1 MTMTIPNNSSAKRI
15 TVQIPTTSGDA
26 IEAWVY
32 LPEGSGP
39 HPAVVMAHGIGGIKA
54 GGLAPF
60 AERFRDEG
68 FAAIAFDYRN
78 FGGSSGQPREVLSVP
93 RQRADYSAV
102 IGWAVQQPYVDPRQI
117 IVWGTSFAGMH
128 VLELAVSD
136 TRLVAAVAQA
146 PLTDGLAAA
155 MMSEP
160 KNGIRI
166 FGLALLDR
174 LGSVFGRQPI
184 YIPGHGRPGD
194 LSIGATPDG
203 PFGEKLMT
211 PKDGTRWHDR
221 VAARSLL
228 SFSWRR
234 PVRRAAAVR
243 VPFLLVVPE
252 ADSIAPVPAA
262 LEVARRA
269 PRAELFRSAG
279 GHYDVYEGG
288 AGFADVLRTEVD
300 FLHRHA
306 KTAVERVPVDPS
318 GRAHLGE
325 APTEV

>member
-1 MTMTIPNNSSAKRI
+1 MSREDSSARRI
-15 TVQIPTTSGDA
+15 TVQIPTASGDA

-32 LPEGSGP
+32 LPEGSGR
-39 HPAVVMAHGIGGIKA
+39 HPVVVMAHGIGGIKA

-60 AERFRDEG
+60 AERFREEG
-68 FAAIAFDYRN
+68 FVSIAFDYRN
-78 FGGSSGQPREVLSVP
+78 FGGSGGQPREVLSVP
-93 RQRADYSAV
+93 RQRADYATV
-102 IGWAVQQPYVDPRQI
+102 IGWAFDQPYVDPRQI
-117 IVWGTSFAGMH
+117 VAWGTSFAGMH

-136 TRLVAAVAQA
+136 TRLAAAVAQA

-155 MMSEP
+155 MMAP
-160 KNGIRI
+160 PRNGIRL
-166 FGLALLDR
+166 FGLALLDQ

-184 YIPGHGRPGD
+184 YIPGHGRPGE

-211 PKDGTRWHDR
+211 PKDGTAWHDR

-234 PVRRAAAVR
+234 PVRRAASVR
-243 VPFLLVVPE
+243 VPLLLVVPE
-252 ADSIAPVPAA
+252 ADSIAPVQAA
-262 LEVARRA
+262 LEVARKA
-269 PRAELFRSAG
+269 PGAQLFRSAG

-288 AGFADVLRTEVD
+288 AGFADVMRTEVA

-306 KTAVERVPVDPS
+306 RT
-318 GRAHLGE
+318 
-325 APTEV
+325 

>member
-1 MTMTIPNNSSAKRI
+1 VGA
-15 TVQIPTTSGDA
+15 
-26 IEAWVY
+26 
-32 LPEGSGP
+32 
-39 HPAVVMAHGIGGIKA
+39 IKA

-78 FGGSSGQPREVLSVP
+78 FGGSGGQPREVLSVP
-93 RQRADYSAV
+93 RQRADYSTV
-102 IGWAVQQPYVDPRQI
+102 IGWASEQPYV
-117 IVWGTSFAGMH
+117 
-128 VLELAVSD
+128 D

-155 MMSEP
+155 MMAP
-160 KNGIRI
+160 LKKGGRL
-166 FGLALLDR
+166 FALALLDR
-174 LGSVFGRQPI
+174 VGSLFGRQPI
-184 YIPGHGRPGD
+184 YLPGHGRPGD

-234 PVRRAAAVR
+234 PVRRAASVR

-252 ADSIAPVPAA
+252 ADAIAPVPAA
-262 LEVARRA
+262 LEVAHRA
-269 PRAELFRSAG
+269 PGAELFRSGG

-288 AGFADVLRTEVD
+288 ASLADVLRTEID

-306 KTAVERVPVDPS
+306 KVATP
-318 GRAHLGE
+318 
-325 APTEV
+325 

>member
-1 MTMTIPNNSSAKRI
+1 MSTENSPAKRI
-15 TVQIPTTSGDA
+15 TVQIPTPSGDA

-32 LPEGSGP
+32 LPEGRGP

-60 AERFRDEG
+60 AERFRNEG

-78 FGGSSGQPREVLSVP
+78 FGGSGGQPREVLSVP
-93 RQRADYSAV
+93 RQREDYSTV
-102 IGWAVQQPYVDPRQI
+102 IGWAAGQPYVDPHQI
-117 IVWGTSFAGMH
+117 IAWGTSFAGMH

-136 TRLVAAVAQA
+136 TRLAAAVAQA

-155 MMSEP
+155 RMSEP
-160 KNGIRI
+160 RNGIRI
-166 FGLALLDR
+166 FGLALLDQ
-174 LGSVFGRQPI
+174 LGSLFGRQPI

-211 PKDGTRWHDR
+211 PKDGTQWHDH

-234 PVRRAAAVR
+234 PVRRAASVR

-252 ADSIAPVPAA
+252 ADTIAPVPAA
-262 LEVARRA
+262 LETARRA
-269 PRAELFRSAG
+269 PGAELFRSAG

-288 AGFADVLRTEVD
+288 AGFADVMRTEVD

-306 KTAVERVPVDPS
+306 KTQSESLARPDA
-318 GRAHLGE
+318 R
-325 APTEV
+325 T

>member
-1 MTMTIPNNSSAKRI
+1 MTLPDNSFAKRN
-15 TVQIPTTSGDA
+15 TVQIPTASGDA
-26 IEAWVY
+26 IEAWIY

-39 HPAVVMAHGIGGIKA
+39 HPTVVMAHGIGGIKA

-60 AERFRDEG
+60 AERFREEG

-78 FGGSSGQPREVLSVP
+78 FGGSGGQPREVLSVL
-93 RQRADYSAV
+93 RQREDYSTI
-102 IGWAVQQPYVDPRQI
+102 IGWAVEQPYIDPRQVI
-117 IVWGTSFAGMH
+117 IWGTSFAGMH

-136 TRLVAAVAQA
+136 TRLTAAIAQA

-155 MMSEP
+155 MMSP
-160 KNGIRI
+160 LKNGIRL

-174 LGSVFGRQPI
+174 LGSLFGRLPI
-184 YIPGHGRPGD
+184 YIPGHGKPGE

-211 PKDGTRWHDR
+211 PNDGTQWHDR

-234 PVRRAAAVR
+234 PVRRAAYVR

-262 LEVARRA
+262 LEVARTA
-269 PRAELFRSAG
+269 PGAELFRSAG
-279 GHYDVYEGG
+279 GHYDVYKGG
-288 AGFADVLRTEVD
+288 AGFADVLQTEVD

-306 KTAVERVPVDPS
+306 TTAAEKVS
-318 GRAHLGE
+318 
-325 APTEV
+325 

>member
-1 MTMTIPNNSSAKRI
+1 MTTPNNSSAERI
-15 TVQIPTTSGDA
+15 TVQIPTSSGDA

-60 AERFRDEG
+60 AERFRGEG
-68 FAAIAFDYRN
+68 FVAIALDYRN
-78 FGGSSGQPREVLSVP
+78 FGGSGGPPREALSVP
-93 RQRADYSAV
+93 RQREDYSTV
-102 IGWAVQQPYVDPRQI
+102 IGWAVEQPYIDPRQV

-128 VLELAVSD
+128 VLELAVAD
-136 TRLVAAVAQA
+136 TRLAGAVAQA

-155 MMSEP
+155 IMSP
-160 KNGIRI
+160 LKNGSRL

-174 LGSVFGRQPI
+174 FGSLLGRRPI
-184 YIPGHGRPGD
+184 YIPGHGRPGE

-234 PVRRAAAVR
+234 PVRRAASVR
-243 VPFLLVVPE
+243 VPFLLIVPE

-269 PRAELFRSAG
+269 PWAELFRSGG

-288 AGFADVLRTEVD
+288 ASFADVLRTEVD

-306 KTAVERVPVDPS
+306 KVATRKV
-318 GRAHLGE
+318 
-325 APTEV
+325 

>member
-1 MTMTIPNNSSAKRI
+1 MTHPDNSFAKRI
-15 TVQIPTTSGDA
+15 TVQIPTASGDA

-32 LPEGSGP
+32 LPEGSRP

-60 AERFRDEG
+60 AERFREEG

-78 FGGSSGQPREVLSVP
+78 FGGSGGQPREVLSVP

-102 IGWAVQQPYVDPRQI
+102 IGWAVKQTFIDPRQI
-117 IVWGTSFAGMH
+117 IAWGTSFAGMH

-136 TRLVAAVAQA
+136 NRLAAAIAQA

-155 MMSEP
+155 MMSP
-160 KNGIRI
+160 LKNGVRL

-174 LGSVFGRQPI
+174 LGSLVGRPPI

-203 PFGEKLMT
+203 PFGERLMT

-228 SFSWRR
+228 SFAWRR
-234 PVRRAAAVR
+234 PVRRAALVR

-252 ADSIAPVPAA
+252 ADSIAPVAAA

-269 PRAELFRSAG
+269 PRAELFRSVG

-288 AGFADVLRTEVD
+288 SGFADVLRTEVD

-306 KTAVERVPVDPS
+306 KTA
-318 GRAHLGE
+318 AQ
-325 APTEV
+325 EVS